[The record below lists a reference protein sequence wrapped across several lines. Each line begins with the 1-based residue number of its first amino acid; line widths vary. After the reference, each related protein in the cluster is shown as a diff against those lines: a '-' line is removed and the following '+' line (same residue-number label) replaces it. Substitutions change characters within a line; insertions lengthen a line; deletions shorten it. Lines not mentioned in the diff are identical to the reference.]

1 MTYAVQAIRSIML
14 QNAALTDILQPIA
27 TLVVSALILYAVGIL
42 LYKRWV
48 EKE

>member
-1 MTYAVQAIRSIML
+1 
-14 QNAALTDILQPIA
+14 
-27 TLVVSALILYAVGIL
+27 L